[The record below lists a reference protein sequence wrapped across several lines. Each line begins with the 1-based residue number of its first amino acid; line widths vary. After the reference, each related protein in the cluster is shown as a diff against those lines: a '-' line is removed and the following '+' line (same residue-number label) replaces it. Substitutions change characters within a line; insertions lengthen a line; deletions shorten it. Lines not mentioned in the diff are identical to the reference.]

1 MSLEKEIKSSAKFI
15 SETSDIK
22 VQRDHFKHLS
32 SHIINTVQRFGVKE
46 KVYIEF
52 CPMADND
59 NGAYWLSKEEQ
70 ILNPYFGD
78 AMPKCGSVKQIID

>member
-1 MSLEKEIKSSAKFI
+1 IKSSATSI

-22 VQRDHFKHLS
+22 SQRDHFKHLS
-32 SHIINTVQRFGVKE
+32 SHLIKAVQIFGVNE
-46 KVYIEF
+46 KGYGEF
-52 CPMADND
+52 CPMADNN

-78 AMPKCGSVKQIID
+78 AMLKCGEVKQTIE